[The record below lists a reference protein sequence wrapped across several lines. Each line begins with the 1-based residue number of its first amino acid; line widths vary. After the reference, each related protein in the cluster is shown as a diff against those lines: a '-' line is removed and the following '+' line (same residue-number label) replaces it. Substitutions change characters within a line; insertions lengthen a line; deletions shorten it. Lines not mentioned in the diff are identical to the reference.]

1 MKASTQG
8 RTSEV
13 IDSGG
18 KDHVSRGII
27 FSKDRALQLAAC
39 IDSFLMHCK
48 DAERVRLYVLYSC
61 SGSESERQYNALKGA
76 YPDIVFIRET
86 AFRDQVL
93 QTIGE
98 STDILFLVDDNIF
111 VGDFR
116 LQDLTEAMDEHP
128 DAIGFSLRL
137 GANTGY
143 SYSLDKKQAIPAFQE
158 TGGGIC
164 KFNWTKADGDFSYP
178 LEVSSSLYRTS
189 DILDVIGPHD
199 FMNPNTLEALLAG
212 AACGYLDSHPSLLC
226 FQRSISFCA
235 PVNMVQTTY
244 DNRAGGRPEYSSES
258 LAAKFSAGYRIDV
271 SRYAGFIPG
280 ACHQEV
286 DLFLV
291 PSGEKLPTV
300 SIIIP
305 CYNLAHM
312 IGETADSV
320 VSQSFQDW
328 ECIIVND
335 GSTDNT
341 RETAMDITARHGERF
356 RLVETVNR
364 GLANARNLGI
374 SNARGKYIL
383 PLDAD
388 DMIKP
393 EMLETTVGFLE
404 ANPDFGIVSTY
415 IQHFGLRDDVW
426 ATGPFSIEIEK
437 TNNVL
442 PYCSLY
448 RREVYDSVGGYNST
462 TMRSE
467 YEDWDFWLGAMEKGW
482 QGQILENPLFCY
494 RKRGEGLLKGANE
507 RRNELM
513 AQLVMNH
520 PSIYSLDQ
528 RIEAYNLLRSV
539 YTFTK
544 NDFTELKKQQKFRI
558 TYLIHSLLGVTG
570 GNLTLIAQCNEMI
583 RRGHSV
589 TIVSYTPKPPYFS
602 IAAEVVVVPA
612 GKPMADYVPKS
623 DIVIGTYFMNAV
635 ELQDISAPVKL
646 YYAQGD
652 QYIFDDGLITRHAH
666 HAALKKISRQSYKQ
680 ERVWFVPNSFN
691 LAEAVKNKYGQNT
704 DAILPVCVDRSIY
717 HPLKKS
723 GRSKTPRLLIVG
735 PDARG
740 SETEP
745 LTFKGMGDIREALK
759 ILDKNNV
766 AYKAIRISSSPK
778 DIFSDIECE
787 FHIAPADSDKT
798 TLYGMSDIMIYA
810 SHYDSCPRPPME
822 AMASGV
828 AVICTDTPG
837 AREYCVHDQNCVL
850 VPIKS
855 PERIADAVI
864 RLLNDD
870 GHRKR
875 IIEGGL
881 KTADQYP
888 VQREWQTMEDLL
900 YRFFYLSQRQ
910 VYDGHFLKNRLRSLT
925 SNAIE
930 NARQLYSR
938 GKIDEAIQL
947 LFSAI
952 HCLADDTRIYYTIAE
967 IMMAVRLHQD
977 AFHILTKMPV
987 INEEQRHRELIAYC
1001 LGKIRET
1008 DKIKNQRRRTLSLC
1022 MILKDEAGNLPKCM
1036 KAAAPFVSEIIA
1048 VDTGSVDR
1056 TVQIAELFGARV
1068 FKFAWTGD
1076 FAAAR
1081 NYSLSKASGDWVLV
1095 LDADEV
1101 IAPRD
1106 FITLRDL
1113 IDQAPENVAYSMDT
1127 RNYITDF
1134 HIHGW
1139 MPNDG
1144 TYPDEEA
1151 GTGWF
1156 ASSKVRIFPRFEKIS
1171 FSYPVHELVEDSLMD
1186 IGIKIRTCPIP
1197 IHHYGKLNRE
1207 SDLAKGEVYYNI
1219 GRAKLKQNE
1228 NDVRFLTEL
1237 AVQAGGLGKKE
1248 EALDLWHR
1256 VIRLNPD
1263 DAFAHFNIGGLLIK
1277 AGRYDESLKASE
1289 KARQLNPHSR
1299 GTLYNLSI
1307 AYFFCGNYEK
1317 AISSLG
1323 IIIQNSPEYIPAQAL
1338 QAAALYLGG
1347 EQEKAITHLTVLQE
1361 KGIAYD
1367 NFLHDM
1373 AERMISQG
1381 NKESASLLLEMLSE
1395 CDHL

>member
-1 MKASTQG
+1 MKENTRSHA
-8 RTSEV
+8 SEV
-13 IDSGG
+13 IDSGRETRVT
-18 KDHVSRGII
+18 HGII

-39 IDSFLMHCK
+39 IDSFLMHCR
-48 DAERVRLYVLYSC
+48 DAGRVRLHVLYMC
-61 SGSESERQYNALKGA
+61 SESESERQYNALKRA
-76 YPDIVFIRET
+76 YPDIIFLRET
-86 AFRDQVL
+86 AFRDQIL

-98 STDILFLVDDNIF
+98 STDLLFLVDDNIF
-111 VGDFR
+111 VGDFC
-116 LQDLTEAMDEHP
+116 LPDLTEAMDGHP

-137 GANTGY
+137 GANTVY

-158 TGGGIC
+158 TGGDIC
-164 KFNWTKADGDFSYP
+164 TFNWTKADGDFSYP

-199 FMNPNTLEALLAG
+199 FTNPNTLEALLAG
-212 AACGYLDSHPSLLC
+212 MARRFTDSRPSLLC
-226 FQRSISFCA
+226 FRRSVSFCA
-235 PVNMVQTTY
+235 PVNMVQTVY
-244 DNRAGGRPEYSSES
+244 DNRAGGRPEYSPGS
-258 LAAKFSAGYRIDV
+258 LAAKFSTGCRIDV

-291 PSGEKLPTV
+291 PSAEKLPAV

-305 CYNLAHM
+305 CYNLAHL
-312 IGETADSV
+312 IGETVDSV

-341 RETAMDITARHGERF
+341 RETAMDITARHGKRF
-356 RLVETVNR
+356 HLVETVNR

-374 SNARGKYIL
+374 SHARGKYIL

-393 EMLETTVGFLE
+393 AMLETTVGFLE

-437 TNNVL
+437 ANNVL

-462 TMRSE
+462 TLRSE

-482 QGQILENPLFCY
+482 QGHILEDPLFCY

-528 RIEAYNLLRSV
+528 RIAAYNLLRSV

-544 NDFTELKKQQKFRI
+544 DDFTELKKQQKFRI

-583 RRGHSV
+583 RRGHTV

-612 GKPMADYVPKS
+612 GKSMADYVPKS
-623 DIVIGTYFMNAV
+623 DIVIGTYFMNAI
-635 ELQDISAPVKL
+635 ELQDISAPVKV

-652 QYIFDDGLITRHAH
+652 QYIFDDSLVASHAH
-666 HAALKKISRQSYKQ
+666 HAALKRISRQSCQQ

-691 LAEAVKNKYGQNT
+691 LAEAVKNKYGKNT
-704 DAILPVCVDRSIY
+704 DAILPVCVDRRIY

-723 GRSKTPRLLIVG
+723 DRSKTPRLLIVG
-735 PDARG
+735 PDVRG

-745 LTFKGMGDIREALK
+745 LTFKGMWDIREALK
-759 ILDKNNV
+759 ILDKNDV
-766 AYKAIRISSSPK
+766 AYKVVRISSSPM

-798 TLYGMSDIMIYA
+798 ILYGTSDIMIYA

-828 AVICTDTPG
+828 AVVCTDTPG
-837 AREYCVHDQNCVL
+837 AREYCVHDKNCIL

-864 RLLNDD
+864 RLLKDD

-910 VYDGHFLKNRLRSLT
+910 VYDGSFLRNRLLSLT

-930 NARQLYSR
+930 NARQLFSS

-987 INEEQRHRELIAYC
+987 IKEEQRHRELIAYC
-1001 LGKIRET
+1001 LEKIRET
-1008 DKIKNQRRRTLSLC
+1008 DKIKNQRQRTLSLC
-1022 MILKDEAGNLPKCM
+1022 MILKDEAGNLPKFM

-1048 VDTGSVDR
+1048 VDTGSEDG
-1056 TVQIAELFGARV
+1056 TVQIAERFGASV
-1068 FKFAWTGD
+1068 FTFAWTGD

-1081 NYSLSKASGDWVLV
+1081 NYSLSKASGDWILV

-1106 FITLRDL
+1106 FIALRGL

-1134 HIHGW
+1134 NIHGW

-1156 ASSKVRIFPRFEKIS
+1156 ASSKVRLFPRLEKIS

-1186 IGIKIRTCPIP
+1186 IGVKIMTCPIP

-1207 SDLAKGEVYYNI
+1207 TDIAKGEVYYNL
-1219 GRAKLKQNE
+1219 GRAKLEQNE

-1237 AVQAGGLGKKE
+1237 AVQAGGLGKTE
-1248 EALDLWHR
+1248 EALDLWR
-1256 VIRLNPD
+1256 KVTRLNPD
-1263 DAFAHFNIGGLLIK
+1263 DAFAHLNIGGLLIK
-1277 AGRYDESLKASE
+1277 AGRYAESLEASE

-1299 GTLYNLSI
+1299 GILYNVSI
-1307 AYFFCGNYEK
+1307 ADFFSGNYKK
-1317 AISSLG
+1317 AISGLD
-1323 IIIQNSPEYIPAQAL
+1323 IIIQNSPEYLPAQVL
-1338 QAAALYLGG
+1338 KAAAFCLEGNR
-1347 EQEKAITHLTVLQE
+1347 EKAISHLTILRD
-1361 KGIAYD
+1361 KGISCG
-1367 NFLHDM
+1367 NFLNDI
-1373 AERMISQG
+1373 AELMISRG
-1381 NKESASLLLEMLSE
+1381 NKKSASMLLEMLSE
-1395 CDHL
+1395 CNQV